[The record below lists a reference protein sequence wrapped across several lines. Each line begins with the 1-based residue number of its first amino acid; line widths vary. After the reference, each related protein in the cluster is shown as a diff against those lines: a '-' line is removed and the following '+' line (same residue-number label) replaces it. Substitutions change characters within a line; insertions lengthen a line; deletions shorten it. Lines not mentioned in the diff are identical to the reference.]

1 MGKRQNESLKTRG
14 EHSKNAE
21 NVIQALKGIRVED
34 AREALACWRK
44 ALHRPPVLRDEYR
57 SKQ

>member
-1 MGKRQNESLKTRG
+1 MGKRQKESLKTRG

-21 NVIQALKGIRVED
+21 SVIQALKRVRAKD
-34 AREALACWRK
+34 AKEALACWRK
-44 ALHRPPVLRDEYR
+44 ALQRPLVLRDEYR